1 MISFIL
7 SLAILI
13 VGYMTYGKV
22 VERVFGVDPARKTP
36 AITMEDGVDYVPM
49 KWSKIFLIQFLNI
62 AGLGPI
68 FGAVMGALFGPAAF
82 LWIVFGT
89 LFAGGVHDFLSGM
102 MSMRH
107 DGKSVPEIVGIYLG
121 DKMRI
126 VMRIFSIVLLI
137 LVGTVFMAGPA
148 GLLSNLGFAGI
159 LSNKFF
165 WVIAILIYYFI
176 ATVLPVDKLIAKIY
190 PLFGAALLIMAV
202 GVGGMMLITR
212 APIPEISLTNMHPK
226 GLSMW
231 PMLFI
236 TIACGAIS
244 GFHATQSPMMA
255 RCLTNES
262 YGRKIFYG
270 AMVSEGIVALIWAA
284 AAMSFFPNGIAGLSE
299 VASAG
304 GAGLVVNRISLGMLG
319 PIGGVLAML
328 GVIACPITSGDT
340 AFRSTRLILGDMF
353 DMSQETVKNR
363 LLLALPILGIGFAL
377 NYVDFSI
384 IWRYFAWSN
393 QTLATIVLWT
403 GAVYL
408 YENKRPFWMAAIPAT
423 FMTAVITTYILQAK
437 EGLQLSTSISYPVGI
452 AAAAAAA
459 IAFTLYVRR
468 SSSAALNE
476 TA

>member
-1 MISFIL
+1 MVSFIA

-13 VGYMTYGKV
+13 IGYFTYGVV
-22 VERVFGVDPARKTP
+22 VERIFGIDTKRTTP
-36 AITMEDGVDYVPM
+36 AVALEDGVDYVPM
-49 KWSKIFLIQFLNI
+49 KWNKIFLIQFLNI

-107 DGKSVPEIVGIYLG
+107 DGKSIPEIVGIYLG
-121 DKMRI
+121 DKMRM
-126 VMRIFSIVLLI
+126 VMRGFSIILLI

-148 GLLSNLGFAGI
+148 GLLANLGFSGI
-159 LSNKFF
+159 FANKFF
-165 WVIAILIYYFI
+165 WVVLILIYYFI
-176 ATVLPVDKLIAKIY
+176 ATILPVDKVIARIY

-202 GVGGMMLITR
+202 GVGGMLIITG
-212 APIPEISLTNMHPK
+212 APIPEISLTNMHPAS
-226 GLSMW
+226 LSMW

-244 GFHATQSPMMA
+244 GFHATQSPLMA
-255 RCLTNES
+255 RCLKNES

-270 AMVSEGIVALIWAA
+270 AMVSEGAVALVWAA
-284 AAMSFFPNGIAGLSE
+284 AAMAFFPNGILGLSE
-299 VASAG
+299 VVNQG
-304 GAGLVVNRISLGMLG
+304 GAGLVVNQISLGLLG
-319 PIGGVLAML
+319 PVGGVLAML

-340 AFRSTRLILGDMF
+340 AFRSTRLILGDIF
-353 DMSQETVKNR
+353 NMSQDSIKNR
-363 LLLALPILGIGFAL
+363 LFLAIPILGIGFGL
-377 NYVDFSI
+377 NYIDFSI

-408 YENKRPFWMAAIPAT
+408 YRNGRIHWMATIPAT
-423 FMTAVITTYILQAK
+423 FMTAVVTTYIFQAP
-437 EGLQLSTSISYPVGI
+437 EGLRLSTSISYPVGI
-452 AAAAAAA
+452 AAAAAAF
-459 IAFTLYVRR
+459 IAFMLFVRKQETPALSR
-468 SSSAALNE
+468 S
-476 TA
+476 